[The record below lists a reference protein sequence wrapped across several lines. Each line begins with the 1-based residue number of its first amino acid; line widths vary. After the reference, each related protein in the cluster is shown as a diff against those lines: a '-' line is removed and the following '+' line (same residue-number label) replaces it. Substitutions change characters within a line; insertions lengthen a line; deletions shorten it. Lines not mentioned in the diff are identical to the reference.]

1 MMLLSLTACGESR
14 AGSAGD
20 EGSYARVLVDQVEK
34 EEDLKSLMGS
44 FSSSDDT
51 SLQSSVNYRLLI
63 PQIQRRSACRQKTA
77 ISM

>member
-14 AGSAGD
+14 AGSAGG
-20 EGSYARVLVDQVEK
+20 EGSYAWVLVDQVDK

-63 PQIQRRSACRQKTA
+63 PQIQRRSACR
-77 ISM
+77 

>member
-1 MMLLSLTACGESR
+1 MMLLSLTACRESR
-14 AGSAGD
+14 AGSAGG
-20 EGSYARVLVDQVEK
+20 EGSYAWVLVDQVDK

>member
-14 AGSAGD
+14 VGSAGG
-20 EGSYARVLVDQVEK
+20 EGSYAWVLVDQVDK